1 MTEKL
6 KRFFVEKDLD
16 DELEIDEDLY
26 HQLKNVL
33 RMKIGDKYI
42 FMNEKEIGEYQ
53 FYFGMKKSGIFT
65 IINKNPLEQI
75 DYNLNIYLSLLQRDY
90 LDFTVEKMGE
100 IGITSIT
107 PIITKRS
114 IQSINSNTLD
124 RMKKLL
130 YKGILQAEH
139 NFFPKVNEPSELKDI
154 TPKTENNFLLY
165 ERECKKSKIDL
176 ISKDVSIVIGPE
188 GGFENYE
195 LEMMKEKG
203 FHIFSPINGVLK
215 AETAAII
222 FAGYFKIMID
232 TY

>member
-6 KRFFVEKDLD
+6 KRFFVEKELS

-53 FYFGMKKSGIFT
+53 FYFGMKKSGIFN
-65 IINKNPLEQI
+65 IINKSPLEQI
-75 DYNLNIYLSLLQRDY
+75 DYNLDVYLSLLQREY

-100 IGITSIT
+100 IGVTSIT
-107 PIITKRS
+107 PIITRRS

-139 NFFPKVNEPSELKDI
+139 NFFPTLNEPLELKDI
-154 TPKTENNFLLY
+154 MPKTDNNFLLY
-165 ERECKKSKIDL
+165 ERECKKSKINL
-176 ISKDVSIVIGPE
+176 SSKNVSILIGPE
-188 GGFENYE
+188 GGLENIE
-195 LEMMKEKG
+195 LDTMKDKG
-203 FHIFSPINGVLK
+203 FHIVSPINGVLK